1 MEYTQIL
8 LRPLTS
14 EKTTSIKEAFNQVV
28 FFVHPSANK
37 IEVARAVEEAFKV
50 KVSGVNIVRR
60 KPLARKRHGKA
71 SGRISGHKKAYVTLE
86 PGHKI
91 EFFEGV

>member
-1 MEYTQIL
+1 MDYTHIL

-14 EKTTSIKEAFNQVV
+14 EKTTAAKEAHNQVV
-28 FFVHPSANK
+28 FFVHPGANK

-50 KVSGVNIVRR
+50 KVAGVNIVRR
-60 KPLARKRHGKA
+60 KPLVRKRHGKA
-71 SGRISGHKKAYVTLE
+71 SGRISGCKKAYVTLE
-86 PGHKI
+86 QGHKI